1 MKGAHRRPQVYHLL
15 LLSRVTDIKC
25 GFFTFTFN
33 LYEKAS
39 TTLLPMQTFPLGE
52 KWMVR
57 G

>member
-1 MKGAHRRPQVYHLL
+1 MKGALRRPQVYRLL

-52 KWMVR
+52 KQTV
-57 G
+57 